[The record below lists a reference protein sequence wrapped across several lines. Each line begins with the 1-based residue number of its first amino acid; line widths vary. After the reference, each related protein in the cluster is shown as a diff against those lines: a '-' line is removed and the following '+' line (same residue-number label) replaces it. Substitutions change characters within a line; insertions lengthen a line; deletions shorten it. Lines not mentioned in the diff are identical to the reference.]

1 MAIFAINL
9 GVKNAEE
16 KNNMATVTVST
27 KEELETAVKNNA
39 DKIIITG
46 DFAQKIISAQK
57 KKSVAKKVG
66 IGSMLA
72 GGVAAGIGILTAPV
86 TGGTSAVAGVSYLV
100 ATTTAAGGT
109 AVALSTAE
117 VIAGILGVLGAL
129 GIAAGVIN
137 TISKNYNVKVS
148 AGTTTVECTKK

>member
-1 MAIFAINL
+1 MTTL
-9 GVKNAEE
+9 
-16 KNNMATVTVST
+16 TVST
-27 KEELETAVKNNA
+27 KEELETAVKNNT

-46 DFAQKIISAQK
+46 DLAQKIISGQK
-57 KKSVAKKVG
+57 KKSVAKKIG

-72 GGVAAGIGILTAPV
+72 GGIAAGIGMLAAPV
-86 TGGTSAVAGVSYLV
+86 TGGASAVAGVSYLV
-100 ATTTAAGGT
+100 ATTAGGT

-137 TISKNYNVKVS
+137 TIAKNYDVKVS
-148 AGTTTVECTKK
+148 TDSTTVECTRK